1 MKNFFEFFDFP
12 ISYRLNESELTDR
25 YFEKQRLLR
34 LEKKNNCCDCESSIA
49 YLNEAYKT
57 LMHPVDRAEH
67 IIKLQG
73 LQIDEFSSEHAVE
86 MLEIHEKYNLLSS
99 EDAKKE
105 YQIFLNQRMSEII
118 DLLYETN
125 EYSNEFYYYTCL
137 LRFIHSFLEKI
148 STNVYSRN

>member
-1 MKNFFEFFDFP
+1 MKNFFDIFGFP
-12 ISYRLNESELTDR
+12 VSYRLNESELTDK
-25 YFEKQRLLR
+25 YFEKQRLLH
-34 LEKKNNCCDCESSIA
+34 LEKNNKYCACENNIA
-49 YLNEAYKT
+49 LLNEAYKT

-73 LQIDEFSSEHAVE
+73 LRIEKISSELAVE
-86 MLEIHEKYNLLSS
+86 MLEIHEKYLLLSS

-105 YQIFLNQRMSEII
+105 YHIFLNQRISAII

-137 LRFIHSFLEKI
+137 LRFIYSFLEKI